1 MLSSSIAVY
10 SNRTDKGGICYGA
23 ATSSSS
29 SASTL
34 GLRGILS
41 GVAKVSSS
49 ASKRSTSVT
58 GNFIIDATGPGL
70 PMISAA
76 IECTIEVPG
85 LTAGISAAYSS
96 ECQSAGNSMSGWVE
110 FDLPGIIT
118 QRLSGSGVQ
127 HCTPTAPFR
136 HKFSATVEE
145 DVEMLGGA
153 LQLSG
158 LTVEMTS
165 SATNNNVRAN
175 FDDPTNDWSGTVTG
189 DLSLEFGDALG
200 GGLYASVEAG
210 ATAQFELSMQV
221 GNKHVSFG
229 DVKLR
234 SALHVQYGDA
244 AAPMFEADVR
254 FEYTLSGTNSHT
266 TPMSGVGSLILRLPI
281 DSADPIVLTAAA
293 QIFPE
298 GVPISI
304 KAGRSVV
311 LSGRVAGGV
320 GNDGATDATNIT
332 KVGTYAVSNMRVG
345 AVAYTLADRMV
356 RIWP

>member
-10 SNRTDKGGICYGA
+10 SNRTDKGGVCYSA
-23 ATSSSS
+23 ATSSSLS
-29 SASTL
+29 SSTL
-34 GLRGILS
+34 GLRGILR
-41 GVAKVSSS
+41 GDAKVSSS
-49 ASKRSTSVT
+49 ASDRSTAIT

-76 IECTIEVPG
+76 IECTIEAPG
-85 LTAGISAAYSS
+85 LTAGISAAYNS
-96 ECQSAGNSMSGWVE
+96 ECQPAGNAMSGWVE
-110 FDLPGIIT
+110 FDLPGIMT